1 VAIENFGGLV
11 AVDRRTLSSL
21 NEESLVVSVKT
32 DIDQAAAA
40 ILPWLWTLAFLVTM
54 LLLRRSDKMASQ
66 SKNYSTPEGE
76 AVASR
81 SVGADFASN

>member
-1 VAIENFGGLV
+1 MSWQLKTLGGLV

-40 ILPWLWTLAFLVTM
+40 ILPWLWTLAFLVTL

-66 SKNYSTPEGE
+66 TKNHSTPEGE
-76 AVASR
+76 AVASK
-81 SVGADFASN
+81 SLGADFA